1 MNQEEVLEMGAED
14 EYTEEQEARDARLPS
29 VLHAYAKA
37 LKLERATVID
47 SDLIPCIERASELL
61 TTLQAAH
68 DKLEEKLTASNK
80 LGKKGWGKYDKL
92 KEKHDLFVEALS
104 EIKATVDGDSKQP
117 VKDIIYGC
125 LAELTPEEMEE
136 V

>member
-68 DKLEEKLTASNK
+68 DKL
-80 LGKKGWGKYDKL
+80 
-92 KEKHDLFVEALS
+92 KEGVAHAMDV
-104 EIKATVDGDSKQP
+104 INR
-117 VKDIIYGC
+117 I
-125 LAELTPEEMEE
+125 LTPEEMEKL
-136 V
+136 